1 MYKLNNACAVSW
13 KNIKGYEQYQVNNLG
28 QIKRNNKILKP
39 IKSRNG
45 YLHIFLYSN
54 GKAKQMLVHRIVAKA
69 FIENKNNLEEI
80 NHKDGNKEN
89 NSVNNLEWCTRKQ
102 NVQHFFYTNQQNDNK
117 PKSVIQ
123 YDLSGRKINEFSSIR
138 KASKETKVSAHNII
152 YCCRGEK
159 PTASNYI
166 WCYKTA

>member
-1 MYKLNNACAVSW
+1 MHKLNDACLVSW
-13 KNIKGYEQYQVNNLG
+13 KSIEGYEQYQVNNLG
-28 QIKRNNKILKP
+28 QIRRKNKILKP

-54 GKAKQMLVHRIVAKA
+54 GKAKQVLVHRIVAKA
-69 FIENKNNLEEI
+69 FIKQVNNSKEI

-89 NSVNNLEWCTRKQ
+89 NSVDNLEWCTRKQ
-102 NVQHFFYTNQQNDNK
+102 NVQHFLDANK
-117 PKSVIQ
+117 LNNNRPKSVIQ
-123 YDLSGRKINEFSSIR
+123 YDLEGRKIREYSSIR
-138 KASKETKVSAHNII
+138 KASRESKINAHNII

-166 WCYKTA
+166 WRYKTV